1 MGRVL
6 SEGDLLGGVRLER
19 RVALGGMAEI
29 WAGREGANL
38 VAVKVM
44 LEAYSGDATLRGMFH
59 DEANIAERLLHE
71 NVVRVYRHFEEDG
84 LLGQVMELVDGR
96 DLRRLLQAALKA
108 RHPMPASLAMFIGR
122 AVAAGLHHAHTLLGA
137 DGRPLEV
144 VHRDVTPH
152 NVLIDRRGGVR
163 VLDFGVARA
172 RERITKTQAGVIKGK
187 IAYMAPEQILGRKVG
202 PQSDI
207 FSLGVVLWESVALRR
222 LFTGSDVDIV
232 NQICGEDVA
241 PLSDVM
247 DVEEPVSALI
257 EHMLAP
263 NPAERPA
270 SMQAV
275 VDEIDRLSAL
285 LWPRGESSA
294 ASLASWAS
302 PFFEPVKR
310 TTARLPG
317 DRLAAI
323 PPATTHST
331 DAERPEEATLPGGAE
346 FLEQTPVSPPRSDPP
361 AATVKLPERRAE
373 ARGFDDGARDEPEPR
388 PEPESAPEPEP
399 PRSSTA
405 ERALEPA
412 PVRFDSL
419 ARALPKVPLR
429 LTVPPAPPRPPPSS
443 SLAPLLVGAGV
454 TLALSLAL
462 LWRLFG
468 PR

>member
-6 SEGDLLGGVRLER
+6 SEGDVVGGVRLER

-29 WAGREGANL
+29 WAGREGQAP

-44 LEAYSGDATLRGMFH
+44 LEAFSGDPALRGMFH

-84 LLGQVMELVDGR
+84 LLGQVMELIDGR
-96 DLRRLLQAALKA
+96 DLRRLLQAALKT
-108 RHPMPASLAMFIGR
+108 RRPMPPALAMFIGR
-122 AVAAGLHHAHTLLGA
+122 SVAAGLHHAHSLLGS
-137 DGRPLEV
+137 DGKPLEV

-187 IAYMAPEQILGRKVG
+187 IAYMAPEQILGRQVG

-207 FSLGVVLWESVALRR
+207 FSLGVVLWETVALRR

-232 NQICGEDVA
+232 NQICGEDVP

-247 DVEEPVSALI
+247 EVEEPISALV

-270 SMQAV
+270 SMQEVAQ
-275 VDEIDRLSAL
+275 EIDRLRGL
-285 LWPRGESSA
+285 LWPHGESA
-294 ASLASWAS
+294 AAPLAAWAT

-310 TTARLPG
+310 STARLPEE
-317 DRLAAI
+317 RASPI

-331 DAERPEEATLPGGAE
+331 DAERPEEATQPGAH
-346 FLEQTPVSPPRSDPP
+346 FLDQTPVSGPRSDPP
-361 AATVKLPERRAE
+361 GPTVKLPDRGPDAQ
-373 ARGFDDGARDEPEPR
+373 GFDDGARDEPAELA
-388 PEPESAPEPEP
+388 EPELA
-399 PRSSTA
+399 RSEDAARVLGPS
-405 ERALEPA
+405 

-419 ARALPKVPLR
+419 ARGLPPVALR
-429 LTVPPAPPRPPPSS
+429 LTAPPAPPRTPRSS
-443 SLAPLLVGAGV
+443 SLTPLLVGAGV

-462 LWRLFG
+462 LWRLLG
-468 PR
+468 AR

>member
-6 SEGDLLGGVRLER
+6 SEGDVVGGVRLER

-29 WAGREGANL
+29 WAGREGQAL

-44 LEAYSGDATLRGMFH
+44 LEAFSGDATLRGMFH

-71 NVVRVYRHFEEDG
+71 NVVRVYRHFEEEG

-108 RHPMPASLAMFIGR
+108 RKPMPPALALFIGR
-122 AVAAGLHHAHTLLGA
+122 SVAAGLHHAHSLLGS

-172 RERITKTQAGVIKGK
+172 RERITRTQAGVIKGK

-207 FSLGVVLWESVALRR
+207 FSLGVVLWETVALRR

-232 NQICGEDVA
+232 NQICGEDVP
-241 PLSDVM
+241 PLSDLM

-257 EHMLAP
+257 DHMLAP
-263 NPAERPA
+263 NPADRPA

-275 VDEIDRLSAL
+275 VEEIDRLSAE
-285 LWPRGESSA
+285 LWPQGESGPGPLAVWA
-294 ASLASWAS
+294 A

-310 TTARLPG
+310 ATARLPEE
-317 DRLAAI
+317 RASPI

-331 DAERPEEATLPGGAE
+331 DAERPEEATQPGGAH
-346 FLEQTPVSPPRSDPP
+346 FLDQTPVSAPRSDPP
-361 AATVKLPERRAE
+361 GPTVKLPERGPDAQ
-373 ARGFDDGARDEPEPR
+373 AFDDGARD
-388 PEPESAPEPEP
+388 APPEP
-399 PRSSTA
+399 PPQRSA
-405 ERALEPA
+405 EVASVLDPS

-419 ARALPKVPLR
+419 ARALPQVPLR
-429 LTVPPAPPRPPPSS
+429 LTAPPAPPRAKRSS

-462 LWRLFG
+462 LWRLLG
-468 PR
+468 AR